1 MEALVPRL
9 TIGKGTFKMSAEPRD
24 KYFGDSISEWC
35 EFLPNELED
44 IGVGLVTI
52 VQTGR
57 YGFELKDSDLINFVR
72 KSLYALVERGAKPR
86 QWGSFSHPNR
96 DIPLHYGNDT
106 NEEIVEGVIA
116 DWLASGAGDLE
127 WGDFWFALPGT
138 IDD

>member
-1 MEALVPRL
+1 MTEGRKHKLY
-9 TIGKGTFKMSAEPRD
+9 GS
-24 KYFGDSISEWC
+24 SISDWLR
-35 EFLPNELED
+35 FLPAHLDD
-44 IGVGLVTI
+44 IGVGMAGI

-57 YGFELKDSDLINFVR
+57 YGFELKNSELIEFIR
-72 KSLYALVERGAKPR
+72 KSLYVLLKHGAKPR
-86 QWGSFSHPNR
+86 HWGSPSKPDR
-96 DIPLHYGNDT
+96 DFELHYGNDT

>member
-1 MEALVPRL
+1 M
-9 TIGKGTFKMSAEPRD
+9 ID
-24 KYFGDSISEWC
+24 KKIRKLYGDTVSEWVR
-35 EFLPNELED
+35 FLPSDLED
-44 IGVGLVTI
+44 LGVGLHAI

-57 YGFELKDSDLINFVR
+57 YGFELRDSELIEFIR
-72 KSLYALVERGAKPR
+72 KSLFALVERGAKPR

-116 DWLASGAGDLE
+116 DWSASGAGDLE

>member
-1 MEALVPRL
+1 
-9 TIGKGTFKMSAEPRD
+9 MSAEPRD

-35 EFLPNELED
+35 WFLPNELED
-44 IGVGLVTI
+44 IGVGLATI
-52 VQTGR
+52 VQAGR
-57 YGFELKDSDLINFVR
+57 YGFELKGLELVDFIR
-72 KSLYALVERGAKPR
+72 RSLYALVDHGARPR
-86 QWGSFSHPNR
+86 HSGSLTHPDR
-96 DIPLHYGNDT
+96 DILLHYGNDT